1 MQNVAV
7 KFAEQIKK
15 VFPFQTQKAGKTAV
29 LFLLGTIGLLLIV
42 LPPMFEAKEEK
53 IPQPVEA
60 SQHQAS
66 KDYALYLSERLEE
79 ILGKMKGVGNVKVMV
94 TLNREEE
101 MVYATDFLSDSHSQN
116 DDNQQKTDRKHVLL
130 EKDGQEEALVTTRIT
145 PRVQGVIIV
154 CDGGNDPIVI
164 KKLTDAVT
172 ASLGI
177 GANRVAVLSS
187 VSNQ

>member
-1 MQNVAV
+1 
-7 KFAEQIKK
+7 
-15 VFPFQTQKAGKTAV
+15 
-29 LFLLGTIGLLLIV
+29 
-42 LPPMFEAKEEK
+42 
-53 IPQPVEA
+53 
-60 SQHQAS
+60 
-66 KDYALYLSERLEE
+66 
-79 ILGKMKGVGNVKVMV
+79 MV
-94 TLNREEE
+94 TLNKEEE

-116 DDNQQKTDRKHVLL
+116 DVNQQKTDRKHVLL
-130 EKDGQEEALVTTRIT
+130 EKNGQEEALVTTIIT